1 GLTATGIKVNELFI
15 GDISTQY
22 KSGKT
27 VVDVKVDTNSNV
39 SIIFDCYTIIK
50 SCITMPS
57 ISTTVTVSELLA
69 GAKTSLSF
77 KIPDQK
83 SGKKKRENLEHL
95 RQQGSP
101 HSRGEKKHRRRCRGF
116 AGKKAVVAAEMTH
129 KFNTNENSFTVG
141 SSHKVDPLT
150 MVKTRFSNSGKAAVL
165 CQHQWRPK
173 SFITLSAEY
182 DPKAVSAPP
191 KLGLALA
198 LKP

>member
-1 GLTATGIKVNELFI
+1 CLTATGIKVNELFI

-39 SIIFDCYTIIK
+39 SI
-50 SCITMPS
+50 
-57 ISTTVTVSELLA
+57 STTVTVSELLA

-83 SGKKKRENLEHL
+83 SGKAMT
-95 RQQGSP
+95 SP
-101 HSRGEKKHRRRCRGF
+101 HSRGEKKPRRRCRGF
-116 AGKKAVVAAEMTH
+116 AGKKAAVAAEMTH
-129 KFNTNENSFTVG
+129 KFNTNENSFTIG